1 MTGRRVAAIDCGTN
15 TIRLLIGEVA
25 DGRVHELC
33 RLMETN
39 RLGAGLGATGMISA
53 EALQRSA
60 AALEV
65 FAGHIDRLQPDAV
78 RMVATSASRDA
89 RNSGDFVELAR
100 ATVGVSPEV
109 ITGQEEAQLSFA
121 GATVGLDP
129 GVCRLVVDIGG
140 GSTEFVVGD
149 RAVQGSH
156 STNMGCVRLTERHL
170 KHDPPTAAELAAAR
184 ADVLAAINEARAQV
198 DVTSA
203 TQIVGVAG
211 TVTTIAGIALAL
223 PAYDAVAI
231 HQSVVTAAQIRD
243 ITEMLTRADF
253 ATRRDIPV
261 MHPGRVD
268 VIAAGALILDTIM
281 QELDFDELTASE
293 TDILHG
299 IALSIA

>member
-15 TIRLLIGEVA
+15 TIRLLIGDVA

-39 RLGAGLGATGMISA
+39 RLGAGLGATGMIGP
-53 EALQRSA
+53 EAMQRSA
-60 AALEV
+60 SALET
-65 FAGHIDRLQPDAV
+65 FAAQIERFQPDAL

-89 RNSGDFVELAR
+89 RNSADFVELAR
-100 ATVGVSPEV
+100 ATVGVPPDV

-129 GVCRLVVDIGG
+129 SIRRLVIDIGG

-149 RAVQGSH
+149 SAVLGSH

-170 KHDPPTAAELAAAR
+170 RHDPPHAEELAAAR
-184 ADVLAAINEARAQV
+184 HDVSAAVEEARRHV
-198 DVTSA
+198 DLSSA
-203 TQIVGVAG
+203 TQLIGVAG
-211 TVTTIAGIALAL
+211 TVTTIAAIALGL
-223 PAYDAVAI
+223 PAYDADAI
-231 HQSVVTAAQIRD
+231 HQSIVTSAQVAN
-243 ITEMLTRADF
+243 ITEMLTHADF

-281 QELDFDELTASE
+281 RELDFGGLIASE

>member
-1 MTGRRVAAIDCGTN
+1 MTVRRVAAIDCGTN
-15 TIRLLIGEVA
+15 TIRLLIGDVA
-25 DGRVHELC
+25 DGRVQEVC

-39 RLGAGLGATGMISA
+39 RLGAGLGATGMISV
-53 EALQRSA
+53 EAMQRSA

-65 FAGHIDRLQPDAV
+65 FAAQIDRLQPDAL

-100 ATVGVSPEV
+100 ATVGVPPEV
-109 ITGQEEAQLSFA
+109 ISGQEEAQLSFA

-129 GVCRLVVDIGG
+129 SVCRLVIDIGG

-149 RAVQGSH
+149 TAVRGSH
-156 STNMGCVRLTERHL
+156 STDMGCVRLTERHL
-170 KHDPPTAAELAAAR
+170 KHDPPNAAELVAAR
-184 ADVLAAINEARAQV
+184 SDVLAAINEARERV
-198 DVTSA
+198 DIASA
-203 TQIVGVAG
+203 TRLVGVAG
-211 TVTTIAGIALAL
+211 TVTTIAAIALEL
-223 PAYDAVAI
+223 PAYDAAAI
-231 HQSVVTAAQIRD
+231 HQSVITAPQIAD

-281 QELDFDELTASE
+281 RELGFDALTASE